1 MARGGMQFFKP
12 FRGFSLDAKKLVVVS
27 VIAAV
32 ADATVWFLLT
42 LYLDDLNYSR
52 SQIGSVIFIMS
63 IFQVMPLLPA
73 GYIGDR
79 FGRKKM
85 IFLGICIYSVGM
97 FFLIRANS
105 LSDFYIGAAIWGY
118 GHALYMPAFM
128 SFLSERVESE
138 RRKFLFGFQMFA
150 SMMSSASAVLI
161 MGFMPAT
168 LSNYLNTTL
177 QNGYRY
183 VFFAGLCF
191 SLYQLVPFALTDK
204 EKCES
209 NFTNLKSYKK
219 DPDVPPL
226 PKKTLV
232 KLCIPMALFGLG
244 AGLIVPFFQVWFK
257 WRFDTRVEDI
267 GILWSLT
274 QYLWAAAYLIT
285 PALADRKGS
294 VKSITLVHTAAIIAL
309 LAIPVSPTFF
319 FVAIAYI
326 TRMVLMNS
334 TWPIFQSYSLS
345 HVPDEHRSFTLSST
359 NFSFNSMKAITPLV
373 AGYLFQYSLQLPFF
387 ITAVLYIIGTV
398 AFFMFFRKKDDIG
411 SKPEISK
418 ENSLEP

>member
-1 MARGGMQFFKP
+1 MASEIGGFVKP
-12 FRGFSLDAKKLVVVS
+12 FRGFSGDAKKLVIVS

-42 LYLDDLNYSR
+42 LYLNALEYSR
-52 SQIGSVIFIMS
+52 PQIGSVIFIMS

-85 IFLGICIYSVGM
+85 IFLGICIYSSGM
-97 FFLIRANS
+97 LFLLRANT

-128 SFLSERVESE
+128 SFLSENVESE

-150 SMMSSASAVLI
+150 SMLSSATAVLI
-161 MGFMPAT
+161 MGFMPYA
-168 LSNYLNTTL
+168 LSNYFDTTL

-191 SLYQLVPFALTDK
+191 SLYQLVPLAMTEK
-204 EKCES
+204 EECES
-209 NFTNLKSYKK
+209 SFTKMNSYIK
-219 DPDVPPL
+219 DPEIPPL
-226 PKKTLV
+226 PKRV
-232 KLCIPMALFGLG
+232 IIKLCFPMALFGLG
-244 AGLIVPFFQVWFK
+244 AGLIVPFFQVWFQ
-257 WRFDTRVEDI
+257 WRFNTRVEDI

-274 QYLWAAAYLIT
+274 QYLWAAAYLLT
-285 PALADRKGS
+285 PALAERKGS
-294 VKSITLVHTAAIIAL
+294 VRSITIVHTGAIIAL
-309 LAIPVSPTFF
+309 IAIPVSPTFF

-345 HVPDEHRSFTLSST
+345 HVPDEHRSFTLGST
-359 NFSFNSMKAITPLV
+359 NFSFNSMKAITPLL
-373 AGYLFQYSLQLPFF
+373 AGYLFETSLQLPFF
-387 ITAVLYIIGTV
+387 ITAVLYIIGTASFYV
-398 AFFMFFRKKDDIG
+398 FFKRKDDRK
-411 SKPEISK
+411 SDSPIS
-418 ENSLEP
+418 EVS

>member
-1 MARGGMQFFKP
+1 MASGVAEYFKP

-42 LYLDDLNYSR
+42 LYLDDLGFSR
-52 SQIGSVIFIMS
+52 PQIGSVIFIMS

-73 GYIGDR
+73 GYLGDR

-85 IFLGICIYSVGM
+85 ILLGICIYSSGM
-97 FFLIRANS
+97 FFLLKAS
-105 LSDFYIGAAIWGY
+105 TLPEFYIGAAIWGY

-128 SFLSERVESE
+128 SFLSEKVDSE

-150 SMMSSASAVLI
+150 SMLSSATAVLI
-161 MGFMPAT
+161 MGFMPVA
-168 LSNYLNTTL
+168 LSNYFNLTL
-177 QNGYRY
+177 QDGYRY

-191 SLYQLVPFALTDK
+191 SLYQIVPFVLTDK

-209 NFTNLKSYKK
+209 NFKDLRSYKK
-219 DPDVPPL
+219 DPNIPPL
-226 PKKTLV
+226 PKRVLV

-267 GILWSLT
+267 GILWSVT
-274 QYLWAAAYLIT
+274 QYLWAAAYLLT
-285 PALADRKGS
+285 PALAERKGS
-294 VKSITLVHTAAIIAL
+294 VRSITLIHIGAIIAL
-309 LAIPVSPTFF
+309 VAIPVSPTFF

-345 HVPDEHRSFTLSST
+345 HVPAEHRSLTLSST

-373 AGYLFQYSLQLPFF
+373 AGYLFEISLEIPFF

-398 AFFMFFRKKDDIG
+398 SFYIFFKGRDDRAYG
-411 SKPEISK
+411 LERQLNFPPKP
-418 ENSLEP
+418 